1 MSRPDGPPTVMAIGI
16 TLDLGAGLGSTT
28 LLGVL
33 LLTTTA
39 GGIISAAIGAGA
51 LDRSTRAH
59 STLPLLSGSWAALV
73 SVSALVSVEES
84 AGSR

>member
-1 MSRPDGPPTVMAIGI
+1 MATGI
-16 TLDLGAGLGSTT
+16 MLDLGAGLGSTT
-28 LLGVL
+28 LLGDL

-39 GGIISAAIGAGA
+39 AGIISVAIGAGA

-59 STLPLLSGSWAALV
+59 STLPLSSGSWAALV
-73 SVSALVSVEES
+73 SVSDLDSVEES